1 MNKDFLTLTK
11 LALLENARFK
21 IAFSDN
27 APKTVINDALEG
39 LNETYIQTI
48 METSDPSFKSAQEL
62 IGDVLTSFSKSVAEE
77 KILEELH
84 FGNYAFKEMLP
95 DIRET
100 EAVSKI
106 SHDESLYKDPT
117 ETVIKLMELSNDIYK
132 NVEKEIA
139 SIYEMYKETT

>member
-77 KILEELH
+77 KILEELY
-84 FGNYAFKEMLP
+84 FGNYAFKGCSYLSNINVP
-95 DIRET
+95 
-100 EAVSKI
+100 SSI
-106 SHDESLYKDPT
+106 SHIGMSAFADCS
-117 ETVIKLMELSNDIYK
+117 
-132 NVEKEIA
+132 
-139 SIYEMYKETT
+139 